1 MSRFELFR
9 PKNHAPTKP
18 PPGGCAEPPPVLARE
33 DRVPSVPVQYAP
45 FDRHSSA
52 ARLDSRSG
60 ATSVRPRRPAERH
73 RPGFCRKAVLP
84 ALSGYDRGLSG
95 NGALHGGQFQR
106 QSLCA
111 GDRPLGC
118 ALVCGVADQ
127 LPPALWI
134 AGSRQVALSQR
145 WCTPNEHPLGRS
157 RGYDWH
163 RQNLVQGQRPLRGT
177 LGDFAG

>member
-1 MSRFELFR
+1 
-9 PKNHAPTKP
+9 
-18 PPGGCAEPPPVLARE
+18 
-33 DRVPSVPVQYAP
+33 VQYAP

-73 RPGFCRKAVLP
+73 RPGFCRKAVPP

-127 LPPALWI
+127 LPPARGDNGRTRALRSTI
-134 AGSRQVALSQR
+134 PVSTAGCSSMRRCWTKPFGRASAGWVAAGEWTRLTSGSGASGSICIGPSTRQ
-145 WCTPNEHPLGRS
+145 
-157 RGYDWH
+157 
-163 RQNLVQGQRPLRGT
+163 GT
-177 LGDFAG
+177 QSISC